1 MERNEICEIV
11 TDIFRNVFDDED
23 IELKNETNAEDIEDW
38 DSLAQITLI
47 SEMEKKFCIRFNM
60 QDVIELQ
67 NVGDMI
73 DLIERL
79 L

>member
-1 MERNEICEIV
+1 MERKEVFSKVI
-11 TDIFRNVFDDED
+11 DIFKEVFDDED
-23 IELKNETNAEDIEDW
+23 LVITDETNADDIEDW

-47 SEMEKKFCIRFNM
+47 SEMEKTFCVRFNM
-60 QDVIELQ
+60 QDVIALQ

-73 DLIERL
+73 DLIVRL

>member
-1 MERNEICEIV
+1 MERTEIYETV

-23 IELKNETNAEDIEDW
+23 IELKDETNAEDIEDW

-47 SEMEKKFCIRFNM
+47 SEMEKKFGIRFNM
-60 QDVIELQ
+60 QDVIALQ

>member
-1 MERNEICEIV
+1 MERTKIYEIV

-47 SEMEKKFCIRFNM
+47 SEMEKRFGIRFNM
-60 QDVIELQ
+60 QDVIALQ

-73 DLIERL
+73 DLIERML
-79 L
+79 